1 MTTTIFLVRHGSTDH
16 LGHRISG
23 RMEGVGLNPLGR
35 DEAERAARRLSAEGV
50 EALYASPLQRTAE
63 TAAPIAAALSL
74 EAQTDDRLLEID
86 FGQWTGQAFAEL
98 EGDPRWRDWNTARA
112 STRAPGGETMDEVQ
126 ARLSDFVAEVRR
138 RHPDGR
144 VCAVSHAD
152 VIKALLAEALAFSMD
167 RHSALEISPG
177 SVSALCAG
185 DWGMKVLSVNEAC
198 R

>member
-1 MTTTIFLVRHGSTDH
+1 
-16 LGHRISG
+16 
-23 RMEGVGLNPLGR
+23 MEGVGLNPLGLE
-35 DEAERAARRLSAEGV
+35 EAERAARRLSSEGV
-50 EALYASPLQRTAE
+50 EALYASPLQRTGE

-86 FGQWTGQAFAEL
+86 FGQWTGKAFAEL